1 MKGRLLY
8 RPSRKRRAR
17 GSTGKKEVIKESREH
32 LSKDMEGRNRAR
44 EMERETRE
52 AEAR

>member
-1 MKGRLLY
+1 MKDRQLCRL
-8 RPSRKRRAR
+8 SRKRRAR
-17 GSTGKKEVIKESREH
+17 GSTGKKRVVRECREH